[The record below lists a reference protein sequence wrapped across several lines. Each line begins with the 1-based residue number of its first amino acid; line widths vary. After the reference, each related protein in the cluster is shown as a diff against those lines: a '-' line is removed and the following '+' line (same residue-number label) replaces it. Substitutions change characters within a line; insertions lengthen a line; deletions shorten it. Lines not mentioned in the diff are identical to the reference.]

1 FNESVITMKITNVHS
16 EIYKWPKAK
25 PIANGKFIYKEN
37 SLNLIVIETDE
48 GITGYGCSWEL
59 DDKFVNSMGKKI
71 IGEDPLNNERIWSKI
86 YVPKFIGRRGD
97 SLKNVSAIDIAL
109 WDIKAKVAKL
119 PLYQL
124 LGGYCDRIPFYTAG
138 GYYAEGKGIV
148 ELQKEME
155 QYVEWGAK
163 AVKMKVGALSLKEDA
178 KRVKAVREA
187 IGDDVKLMVDANS
200 SYRFFEA
207 IEFSKMIEEYH
218 PYWFE
223 EPVSADDYDGYR
235 KVAEKSLVPLA
246 GGENEMTRFGFRD
259 LINTQSISILNPDAT
274 CLGGITEFIKV
285 AGMADAN
292 GLDMSPHGQQQV
304 HVHLD
309 CALPNVTLAEFY
321 PPQYDAKI
329 YEAFKDPI
337 QMNSDG
343 TISPSKEPG
352 VGLDINHEVLDQ
364 YRIK

>member
-1 FNESVITMKITNVHS
+1 MKITNVHS
-16 EIYKWPKAK
+16 EIYKWPKEK
-25 PIANGKFIYKEN
+25 PIANGRFVYKDN
-37 SLNLIVIETDE
+37 SLNLIVIDTDE

-59 DDKFVNSMGKKI
+59 DDKFVQSMGKKI
-71 IGEDPLNNERIWSKI
+71 IGEDPLNNEKVWDKI
-86 YVPKFIGRRGD
+86 YVPKFIGRKGD

-109 WDIKAKVAKL
+109 WDIKAKVANM
-119 PLYQL
+119 PLYKL
-124 LGGYCDRIPFYTAG
+124 LGGYREKIPFYTAG
-138 GYYAEGKGIV
+138 GYYAKDKGIK
-148 ELQKEME
+148 ELQEEME
-155 QYVEWGAK
+155 NYVEWGAK
-163 AVKMKVGALSLKEDA
+163 AVKMKVGALSLVDDA

-223 EPVSADDYDGYR
+223 EPVSADDYDGYK
-235 KVAEKSLVPLA
+235 KVAQKSLIPLA
-246 GGENEMTRFGFRD
+246 SGENEMTKFGFRD
-259 LINTQSISILNPDAT
+259 LINSQSISILNPDAT

-309 CALPNVTLAEFY
+309 CALPNVTMAEFY
-321 PPQYDAKI
+321 PPQYDANVYK
-329 YEAFKDPI
+329 AFKDPI
-337 QMNSDG
+337 QMNEDG
-343 TISPSKEPG
+343 TISPNKEPG
-352 VGLDINHEVLDQ
+352 VGLDINHDVLDK
-364 YRIK
+364 YRVK